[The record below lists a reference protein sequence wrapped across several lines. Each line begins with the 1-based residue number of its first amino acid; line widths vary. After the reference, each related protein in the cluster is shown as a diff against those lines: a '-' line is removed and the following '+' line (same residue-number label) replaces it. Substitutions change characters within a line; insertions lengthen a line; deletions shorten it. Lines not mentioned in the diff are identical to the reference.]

1 MSNRNNILYLT
12 YILIPFLSLNAKAE
26 SFDSSLLGDGGYP
39 NIDLSV
45 FSKPGGQL
53 PGSYYID
60 IYLNGNFVD
69 ARYIHFD
76 YKNEDL
82 IPCISDKLIESYGV
96 IIPEKSK
103 GKCVDFKSMDGVK
116 YKFHFDRQELH
127 LIIPQK
133 YIKEN
138 SDNEAPINLWDFGIP
153 AFLMNY
159 NITGSSWINKKSNS
173 NDSYYATLSPGFNI
187 YKWRFRNNG
196 VWQKTGTKEN
206 GYKNINS
213 YLQRALPELHSELT
227 LGDSISGAYIFDSFS
242 FRGLKLE
249 TAEEMYPYSQQGFSP
264 RVVGIAKT
272 NAQVIVRQQ
281 HNIIYTTS
289 VPPGQF
295 DLSNIIPS
303 KDNGDLYVTVK
314 ESDGT
319 EQHFIVPYSSVPIL
333 QRKGRIKYDI
343 ILGKYRYNNTD
354 VADNKFL
361 QLGAAYGLSNV
372 ITVYGGTQ
380 LSEDYRSIAAGI
392 GGLSDLG
399 AASID
404 ITGSNAREKYKSDK
418 KISGTALRVRYSK
431 TLETTGTTI
440 AVAGYKYQ
448 SKNYTTLS
456 DIYQKHN
463 GNNYQLWYDNN
474 QKNRIDVSV
483 NQGLENDLGSFYLN
497 FVKENYYGDNSV
509 TSFGG
514 GYLLQ
519 IGKISLSLNAAKQ
532 KIAHS
537 GMRDNYLNLM
547 LSIPLGDKSYSQ
559 FGVDSEGKDTSY
571 SVGVLGGALEN
582 NELNWGAKKII
593 NRKNKYKEQFAA
605 YSSYNSEY
613 GNIYGGYS
621 TYNFGN
627 NLNYS
632 LNGSAVVYQDG
643 LIFSGQ
649 RNENIAIVE
658 AKDVR
663 GINVNMMP
671 GVYTDSNGNA
681 IVSGLMPYKRNQ
693 ISLNQLSF
701 PDDVEVF
708 QTTKYVIPTSGS
720 IVKAP
725 FNVESG
731 KKALFTVSDSK
742 GESIPF
748 GSIAKVDNT
757 KATIVGPGG
766 ELYFAGLP
774 KKGTII
780 IKYTK
785 NKECK
790 FSYNLDRVTKK
801 GGIYFMNKICQ

>member
-1 MSNRNNILYLT
+1 
-12 YILIPFLSLNAKAE
+12 
-26 SFDSSLLGDGGYP
+26 
-39 NIDLSV
+39 
-45 FSKPGGQL
+45 
-53 PGSYYID
+53 
-60 IYLNGNFVD
+60 
-69 ARYIHFD
+69 
-76 YKNEDL
+76 
-82 IPCISDKLIESYGV
+82 ISDKLIESYGV

-440 AVAGYKYQ
+440 AVAGYK
-448 SKNYTTLS
+448 
-456 DIYQKHN
+456 
-463 GNNYQLWYDNN
+463 
-474 QKNRIDVSV
+474 
-483 NQGLENDLGSFYLN
+483 
-497 FVKENYYGDNSV
+497 
-509 TSFGG
+509 
-514 GYLLQ
+514 
-519 IGKISLSLNAAKQ
+519 
-532 KIAHS
+532 
-537 GMRDNYLNLM
+537 
-547 LSIPLGDKSYSQ
+547 
-559 FGVDSEGKDTSY
+559 
-571 SVGVLGGALEN
+571 
-582 NELNWGAKKII
+582 
-593 NRKNKYKEQFAA
+593 
-605 YSSYNSEY
+605 
-613 GNIYGGYS
+613 
-621 TYNFGN
+621 
-627 NLNYS
+627 
-632 LNGSAVVYQDG
+632 
-643 LIFSGQ
+643 
-649 RNENIAIVE
+649 
-658 AKDVR
+658 
-663 GINVNMMP
+663 
-671 GVYTDSNGNA
+671 
-681 IVSGLMPYKRNQ
+681 
-693 ISLNQLSF
+693 
-701 PDDVEVF
+701 
-708 QTTKYVIPTSGS
+708 
-720 IVKAP
+720 
-725 FNVESG
+725 
-731 KKALFTVSDSK
+731 
-742 GESIPF
+742 
-748 GSIAKVDNT
+748 
-757 KATIVGPGG
+757 
-766 ELYFAGLP
+766 
-774 KKGTII
+774 
-780 IKYTK
+780 
-785 NKECK
+785 
-790 FSYNLDRVTKK
+790 
-801 GGIYFMNKICQ
+801 